1 MIVPMRRTF
10 PLALFWFIYMG
21 ALGIFFPYYSLYL
34 RENAGLS
41 GSQVGL
47 VLAIIPL
54 VGIVAQPFWGQV
66 ADRTG
71 ERSHVLAFLGVGAGI
86 GYLMLSAVSGFASLV
101 LATAALAAFTTAVL
115 PVTIS
120 VNLATLRGAGPYAYG
135 LLRVWGTFGF
145 LILVVGFPWLLHYLQ
160 TVRGLV
166 PESGGPSEPGLE
178 VMFIVTAALV
188 FVAAMVS
195 LTFPRDGVVALR
207 APRGDWLR
215 LVRNGPVVRF
225 LLFTLGAY
233 IFLSGPMWLFP
244 VYVRAHGG
252 DMDAIRRMW
261 ILMLIVEIP
270 LVAYSGAGLKHL
282 GSRGLLALGVLAGGL
297 RWTVSGISDDLT
309 VIYSVQMLH
318 GVMVAGLLLGGPLY
332 LDAVVPERLRSTGQA
347 LLSMVGMGIG
357 GIVSNAGSGWLL
369 EHVGPNAP
377 YVVGG
382 VGALAVGSLVFW
394 ILPSPEATPI
404 LSTDRDPP
412 DLASPVK

>member
-1 MIVPMRRTF
+1 MRRTF

-21 ALGIFFPYYSLYL
+21 GLGIFFPYYSLYL
-34 RENAGLS
+34 RENAELS
-41 GSQVGL
+41 GTQVGL

-71 ERSHVLAFLGVGAGI
+71 ERSRVLSFLAVGAAL
-86 GYLMLSAVSGFASLV
+86 GYLTLSAVSGFIPLV
-101 LATAALAAFTTAVL
+101 LATAALAAFTTAIL

-120 VNLATLRGAGPYAYG
+120 VNLAMLRGAGPYAYG

-145 LILVVGFPWLLHYLQ
+145 LILVVGFPWVLHQLQ

-166 PESGGPSEPGLE
+166 PEPGGPSEPGLE
-178 VMFIVTAALV
+178 AMFIVTAALV

-195 LTFPRDGVVALR
+195 LAFPRDGVVTLR
-207 APRGDWLR
+207 APRGDWRR
-215 LVRNGPVVRF
+215 LIRNGPVVRF
-225 LLFTLGAY
+225 LLFALGAY

-270 LVAYSGAGLKHL
+270 LVAYSGAGLKRL

-297 RWTVSGISDDLT
+297 RWTVSGLSDDLI
-309 VIYSVQMLH
+309 VIYSVQILH
-318 GVMVAGLLLGGPLY
+318 GVMVTGLLLGGPLY

-357 GIVSNAGSGWLL
+357 GIASNAGAGWLL
-369 EHVGPNAP
+369 EYAGPNAP

-382 VGALAVGSLVFW
+382 IGALVIGSLVYW
-394 ILPSPEATPI
+394 ILPSPEVASI
-404 LSTDRDPP
+404 LSAERDPP
-412 DLASPVK
+412 DLAPPVK